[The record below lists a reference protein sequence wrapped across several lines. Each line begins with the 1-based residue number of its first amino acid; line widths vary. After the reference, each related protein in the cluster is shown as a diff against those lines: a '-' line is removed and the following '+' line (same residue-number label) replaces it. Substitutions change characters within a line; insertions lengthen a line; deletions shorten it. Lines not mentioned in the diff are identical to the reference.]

1 MAKLTKAQA
10 KLHEKAVKLLQCKEL
25 SEADTRFVFNHYR
38 EDANHINSTAGAFF
52 TPYGLARDFRLHIPL
67 NYKDHVKLI
76 DLCAGIGILSYMAA
90 RACDN
95 HNQCSVEITCIEI
108 NQDYVDV
115 GKQLLPE
122 ATWICSD
129 ALDPA
134 LLSSLGHFDCAISNP
149 PFGRIHSPYRRNYSS
164 SQFEYMVIEA
174 AAKSPFRKD
183 NKKGRH
189 GIVHCQI
196 TNPRILEKMKE
207 QDLLAYIQPVFI
219 DLDMNTVEPAVGAR
233 RMDKIYAWK
242 SMLDMGIHASG
253 GSDAPVVSFD
263 AMENIYFA
271 VTRKNI
277 KGQPEEGWIPSEKMS
292 VDEAVKLFTKN
303 AAYASYTEKENG
315 TIETGKNAD
324 LVVLEKDIYS
334 IDPDEIKTVKVD
346 MTVLGGKVVFE
357 RE

>member
-1 MAKLTKAQA
+1 
-10 KLHEKAVKLLQCKEL
+10 
-25 SEADTRFVFNHYR
+25 
-38 EDANHINSTAGAFF
+38 
-52 TPYGLARDFRLHIPL
+52 
-67 NYKDHVKLI
+67 
-76 DLCAGIGILSYMAA
+76 
-90 RACDN
+90 
-95 HNQCSVEITCIEI
+95 
-108 NQDYVDV
+108 
-115 GKQLLPE
+115 
-122 ATWICSD
+122 
-129 ALDPA
+129 
-134 LLSSLGHFDCAISNP
+134 
-149 PFGRIHSPYRRNYSS
+149 
-164 SQFEYMVIEA
+164 
-174 AAKSPFRKD
+174 
-183 NKKGRH
+183 
-189 GIVHCQI
+189 
-196 TNPRILEKMKE
+196 MKE

-277 KGQPEEGWIPSEKMS
+277 KGQPDEEGWIPSEKMS